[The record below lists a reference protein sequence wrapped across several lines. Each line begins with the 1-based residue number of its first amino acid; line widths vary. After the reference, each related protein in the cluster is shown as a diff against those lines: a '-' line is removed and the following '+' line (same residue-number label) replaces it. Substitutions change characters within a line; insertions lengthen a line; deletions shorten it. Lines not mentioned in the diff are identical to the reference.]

1 MKIKTK
7 QKLKVRS
14 SHLNVYIPTFPKAHD
29 TWKPKTKS
37 YIDSNIFL
45 FLIFR
50 SKIKAKVD
58 V

>member
-14 SHLNVYIPTFPKAHD
+14 SHLNVYIPTFPKPHD
-29 TWKPKTKS
+29 TWKSKTKS
-37 YIDSNIFL
+37 YVDSNIFL